1 MRNHIIGIC
10 VLLIMTGCS
19 VQKESF
25 LAGFAVASHQG
36 PAEPAPVI
44 SFQDPRP
51 DVRDKNSLA
60 TQIEILPEA
69 IEKGECSPKPPAANS
84 SKSIRMLPAR
94 KKLPEQVGQFESI
107 QQKSAGR
114 VSEEVDN
121 QIEEQGEIPIDRNLG
136 LTLLTIGAAAM
147 MWGYTSFSL
156 LGFLLVF
163 LASLAFAPAVHSLIW
178 KEPLNWQKSRFG
190 RIALSMVLSGLVLSG
205 IVAMLANFL
214 GWVF

>member
-156 LGFLLVF
+156 LGFALVF
-163 LASLAFAPAVHSLIW
+163 LSSLAVTPAMH
-178 KEPLNWQKSRFG
+178 
-190 RIALSMVLSGLVLSG
+190 
-205 IVAMLANFL
+205 
-214 GWVF
+214 